1 MCVCVYTADTVYLN
15 LDELVFLSK
24 VPQVCIP
31 ENFVINNAS
40 VFVTL
45 SVNKK
50 LNCVSQSWV
59 LSFHLCPCC
68 TSVHTAHR
76 PSAGNAGLFLDKSN
90 ISNIKRKSYYTSN
103 FRGIGFM
110 RVFCFAHL
118 FLLLL

>member
-45 SVNKK
+45 SVNK
-50 LNCVSQSWV
+50 N
-59 LSFHLCPCC
+59 
-68 TSVHTAHR
+68 
-76 PSAGNAGLFLDKSN
+76 
-90 ISNIKRKSYYTSN
+90 
-103 FRGIGFM
+103 
-110 RVFCFAHL
+110 
-118 FLLLL
+118 